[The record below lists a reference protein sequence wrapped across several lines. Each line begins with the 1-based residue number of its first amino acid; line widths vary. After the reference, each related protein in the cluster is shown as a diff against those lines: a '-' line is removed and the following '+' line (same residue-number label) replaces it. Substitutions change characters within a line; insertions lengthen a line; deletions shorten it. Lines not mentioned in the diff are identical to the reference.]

1 MLTLQNF
8 DNQISGSILDRGK
21 QYYKAG
27 AILEIEETNDGLWH
41 AEVEGSEFYSVEIQV
56 HKNNTIGECL
66 CDCPY
71 DGDIC
76 KHVIAVLY
84 AIREEKTIP
93 IDAAK
98 AKAPK
103 KLSFEGLLAKISLK
117 EYKEFAKKY
126 ASQNK
131 DFKTALEL
139 AFADKDDTIDFG
151 KKYTDALK
159 RIIHKHSDNG
169 FVGYRGS
176 FALSND
182 ISNLLANAED
192 LLQKE
197 NFRDAFV
204 IVTAVLKE
212 MMDVITYCDD
222 SNGNIGGTISET
234 ITLFGN
240 IADSAPVSL
249 KEEVFSFLLTELNN
263 KVYYEYGDFGYEMF
277 EVLERLATDLSKS
290 EEFLNYIDTQVLQ
303 LTGKYDDYRKNFFNT
318 RKIEFFKATGN
329 NAEVEKLIQQNIEI
343 VEVRQGEVNKFIDKK
358 DFVNAKTLI
367 KDGIAVAKKK
377 EHPGT
382 AAQWEKELL
391 RIAVL
396 ENDIKLIRHYARYF
410 AFDRGFIKQY
420 YNQWKATFSADE
432 WIGTIE
438 NHIDETIKRII
449 KDHERN
455 KGKFWYNPNPPILS
469 EIAPVYI
476 EEGFWDRLLELVKK
490 ETDLDVILQ
499 YNSFLSK
506 YYPAELLA
514 IYLPAFELSG
524 DKASARNQYADLVR
538 KMKKVIKDMPQFKTQ
553 IVAVA
558 ARLKSKYPRRPAM
571 IDELNTILR

>member
-41 AEVEGSEFYSVEIQV
+41 AEVEGSEFYSVEIQI
-56 HKNNTIGECL
+56 HKNNTIGECS

-71 DGDIC
+71 DDGIC
-76 KHVIAVLY
+76 KHVLAVLY

-93 IDAAK
+93 IVVAK
-98 AKAPK
+98 AKASK

-151 KKYTDALK
+151 KKYTEALK

-169 FVGYRGS
+169 FVSYRGS

-192 LLQKE
+192 LLQKG

-222 SNGNIGGTISET
+222 SNGNIGGKVLGTIV
-234 ITLFGN
+234 LLGN
-240 IADSAPVSL
+240 IAASAPVSL

-263 KVYYEYGDFGYEMF
+263 TVYYKYGDFGYEMF
-277 EVLERLATDLSKS
+277 EILERLATDLSKS

-329 NAEVEKLIQQNIEI
+329 HAEVEKLIQQNIEI

-358 DFVNAKTLI
+358 DFVKAKTLI
-367 KDGIAVAKKK
+367 KDGIAIAKEKG
-377 EHPGT
+377 HPGT
-382 AAQWEKELL
+382 VTQWEKELL

-396 ENDIKLIRHYARYF
+396 ENDIELIRHYARYF
-410 AFDRGFIKQY
+410 AFHRGFIKQY
-420 YNQWKATFSADE
+420 YNQWEATFSADE

-455 KGKFWYNPNPPILS
+455 KGKLWYNPNPPILS

-524 DKASARNQYADLVR
+524 DKASARNQYANLVR
-538 KMKKVIKDMPQFKTQ
+538 KMKKVIKEMPQFKVQ
-553 IVAVA
+553 IVAIA
-558 ARLKSKYPRRPAM
+558 SRLKSKYKHRPAM